1 MKYKEEISEREA
13 SNMLVGMKNVL
24 LFLLLVFSLC
34 PAQAVNKTETIYDT
48 IIVKQTVI
56 DTIHKFNSDS
66 LTVALLKDSQTFYSN
81 SFYLI
86 LAVISILLIIL
97 LGIWAYLN
105 FKYIKDFENK
115 LNEEFKK
122 TNDKISVIEKD
133 LKEQI
138 ENQKT
143 KSKEEMQRDLEKM
156 EKKIDDELE
165 NYGKKQKKDFDVM
178 FRLISKRHFDLAI
191 ESIKD
196 NNNDFWGYFS
206 NMYLFCYC
214 ITGINLNYHDLS
226 NLHIAYKAFE
236 DRCKKDNNVISGNEP
251 IFYRFVEYLLKLIK
265 HCEDTNQNDY
275 FTNIKP
281 IYNKILTKFSDNTII
296 EGLEQEI
303 KDSNYDPK
311 DIQKILNLAKLY
323 KD

>member
-1 MKYKEEISEREA
+1 MKYKEEVSESETD
-13 SNMLVGMKNVL
+13 NMLVGLKNAL

-34 PAQAVNKTETIYDT
+34 SAQAVNKTETIYDT

-56 DTIHKFNSDS
+56 DTIHRFNPDS
-66 LTVALLKDSQTFYSN
+66 LTVALLKDSETFYSN
-81 SFYLI
+81 KFN
-86 LAVISILLIIL
+86 IL
-97 LGIWAYLN
+97 LGIMALFFAGFGLFNWKLEKETREELKKVKNFENNLN
-105 FKYIKDFENK
+105 FLKNEINETKTEFEN
-115 LNEEFKK
+115 
-122 TNDKISVIEKD
+122 D
-133 LKEQI
+133 
-138 ENQKT
+138 
-143 KSKEEMQRDLEKM
+143 R
-156 EKKIDDELE
+156 
-165 NYGKKQKKDFDVM
+165 KKQKKDSDVM

-214 ITGINLNYHDLS
+214 IAGINLNPYDS
-226 NLHIAYKAFE
+226 GNLHIAYREFE
-236 DRCKKDNNVISGNEP
+236 DKCKKDNVIPKNVIQENEP
-251 IFYRFVEYLLKLIK
+251 VFYKFVEYLLKLIK

-281 IYNKILTKFSDNTII
+281 IYNKILAKFSDNTII

-311 DIQKILNLAKLY
+311 DIQEILNLAKLY